1 MSTLTAQQTADR
13 LGVKLATVYAY
24 VSRGVLRRAPGS
36 ELHASV
42 FRADEVEQLARRGRP
57 RRASRP
63 FLFEVEIETRLT
75 EVRDGIVRYRGHDA
89 SALARTHTFEQVATL
104 MWTGSLPASS
114 PVWTAPDFA
123 RPPISHGGLPDR
135 LRLAVVTAGMDDPL
149 RADLRPAA
157 VASCGASLVASLV
170 EALPIVGDA
179 RTPRLALPGN
189 DVEGRDGRVS
199 LRDTVAGRLWT
210 RLTASRPRPEHVAL
224 LNAAL
229 VLLVD
234 HDLASS
240 TFAARIAA
248 STRADPYSVVTAGLG
263 VVAGPLHGGASRAA
277 WAMFDAAAGPA
288 GVSGALEDVLRM
300 YGGRYPGFGH
310 FLHTSGDPRG
320 AALLAMLRDVL
331 GRTRAITTV
340 EAVLNAAQRRSTI
353 QPNVDAAIAALAF
366 ATGMPA
372 DAGEAIFTIARTVG
386 WLAHAREEYEQ
397 APVRFR
403 PRARYLR
410 DPTP

>member
-24 VSRGVLRRAPGS
+24 VSRGVLTRALGS

-63 FLFEVEIETRLT
+63 FVFEVEIETRLT
-75 EVRDGIVRYRGHDA
+75 EVRDGSVRYRGRDNG
-89 SALARTHTFEQVATL
+89 ALARTHTFEQVAGL
-104 MWTGSLPASS
+104 MWNGVLPASS
-114 PVWTAPDFA
+114 PTWIATAAADA
-123 RPPISHGGLPDR
+123 RAAHGDLPDR
-135 LRLAVVTAGMDDPL
+135 LRVALVQTAMADPL
-149 RADLRPAA
+149 RADLRPEA
-157 VASCGASLVASLV
+157 VASCGASLIAALV
-170 EALPIVGDA
+170 DALPELGDG
-179 RTPRLALPGN
+179 RSPRLALPGVP
-189 DVEGRDGRVS
+189 DVS
-199 LRDTVAGRLWT
+199 LLRDTIAGRLWT
-210 RLTASRPRPEHVAL
+210 RLTSTRPRPEAVGV

-248 STRADPYSVVTAGLG
+248 STRADPYAVVMAGLG

-277 WAMFDAAAGPA
+277 WSMFHAAAGPA
-288 GVSGALEDVLRM
+288 GVGGALADVLRAH
-300 YGGRYPGFGH
+300 GHYPGFGH
-310 FLHTSGDPRG
+310 FLHTTGDPR
-320 AALLAMLRDVL
+320 ATALLALLRDAF
-331 GRTRAITTV
+331 GATRGMATV
-340 EAVLNAAQRRSTI
+340 EAVLRTAQQRSTI
-353 QPNVDAAIAALAF
+353 HPNVDAALGALAWM
-366 ATGMPA
+366 TGMPA

-397 APVRFR
+397 TALRFR
-403 PRARYLR
+403 PRARYLPP
-410 DPTP
+410 D